1 MLQTTEHKR
10 NKRLDLV
17 QLQSRPLWDQDLVVL
32 EKDPRNED
40 TRQPASTLEPPIER
54 LNSQTKPLNKY
65 GPIRPLK
72 NPIELAKESK
82 TPFKKPFYSPV
93 EPLR

>member
-65 GPIRPLK
+65 GDP
-72 NPIELAKESK
+72 
-82 TPFKKPFYSPV
+82 
-93 EPLR
+93 